1 MLWMWLTDAE
11 MADRLRQLEQQRREE
26 GARRHAEID
35 ESTEID
41 ESDSLD
47 NDIVRQQQLEDE
59 QVYREELRR

>member
-1 MLWMWLTDAE
+1 

-47 NDIVRQQQLEDE
+47 NDILRQQQLEDE
-59 QVYREELRR
+59 HVYREELRR

>member
-1 MLWMWLTDAE
+1 

-59 QVYREELRR
+59 HVYREELRR

>member
-1 MLWMWLTDAE
+1 

-35 ESTEID
+35 ESTKID

-47 NDIVRQQQLEDE
+47 NDILRQQQLEDE